1 MCSSIVWQSCYVVL
15 SSSRFPVPMFSFC
28 PFLLKKKKNFPSPCA
43 SSCSFSRIHHR
54 ITKSDANV
62 VQLPDTGNMGG
73 CGRIAHFGSLC
84 WNASGSV
91 HWCRVQ
97 DQASPAWHRAQM
109 EDTFLLV
116 PLVASHTCLLGD
128 LSMLFG
134 KRSGVISRVGPVS
147 SHVEPPCTT
156 RAVAKV
162 RPLSE
167 VKFSRAT
174 ALREIFH
181 ALDSGSGYLRS
192 AEVHRFA
199 MLTGF
204 KGSPATWDEDSLG

>member
-15 SSSRFPVPMFSFC
+15 SSSRSHFFFLSIPLFFQLSFSMC
-28 PFLLKKKKNFPSPCA
+28 LLLFLLAN
-43 SSCSFSRIHHR
+43 SSSYSQ
-54 ITKSDANV
+54 KSDANV
-62 VQLPDTGNMGG
+62 VQLPDTGNMAGVG
-73 CGRIAHFGSLC
+73 LLHTLDRSV
-84 WNASGSV
+84 WNESGSV

-116 PLVASHTCLLGD
+116 PLVASHTCLLSD

-134 KRSGVISRVGPVS
+134 KRSGVVSRVGPVS
-147 SHVEPPCTT
+147 SHVEVPCTT

-167 VKFSRAT
+167 VKFSRGT

-204 KGSPATWDEDSLG
+204 KGSPATWDEDSRG